1 MAIPRVFVSSTCYD
15 LKYIRENLRYFITN
29 LGYDPVLSDR
39 GDVFYDPASDTQDAC
54 LSEVSTCQLLVLII
68 GGRFGGAY
76 KETESSITNEEYREA
91 IRGRIPVFA
100 LVEHLV
106 YTEHHVFLKNSANP
120 DVDETKINYPSCDD
134 VRIFHFIDEVRKNSY
149 NNALFSFRD
158 FSDIEAYL
166 KKQWA
171 GMMHNFLTRQR
182 EQEAF
187 QQTNQSLDNIQGAL
201 RKTEELIK
209 NVYLRVDEANA
220 PKVIGDMDRIAS
232 GRRFFDALKKDFE
245 FTILKGVSL
254 DALASIEVNQPW
266 LDYLFAT
273 GAFHI
278 TDEDVDDANYHVLWC
293 DQMKKGTSV
302 RINDILVDRFTE
314 FQRMFDDFARLDP
327 KERRGIL
334 SELVNE

>member
-15 LKYIRENLRYFITN
+15 LKYIRENLRYFITS

-39 GDVFYDPASDTQDAC
+39 GDVFYDPASHTQDSC

-68 GGRFGGAY
+68 GGRFGAAY

-100 LVEHLV
+100 LVENLV
-106 YTEHHVFLKNSANP
+106 YNEHHIFLKNSANP
-120 DVDETKINYPSCDD
+120 EVDETKINYPSCDD

-149 NNALFSFRD
+149 NNALFPFRD
-158 FSDIEAYL
+158 FSDIEGYL

-171 GMMHNFLTRQR
+171 GMIHNFLTRQR

-187 QQTNQSLDNIQGAL
+187 QQTNQSLDNIQSVL

-220 PKVIGDMDRIAS
+220 PKVIGEMDRIAA
-232 GRRFFDALKKDFE
+232 GRRFFDALMKSFEITTLKD
-245 FTILKGVSL
+245 VSL
-254 DALASIEVNQPW
+254 DTLVSIPVDQNW
-266 LDYLFAT
+266 LDYVCAT
-273 GAFHI
+273 GTFHSSYVYAS
-278 TDEDVDDANYHVLWC
+278 EHVLWC
-293 DQMKKGTSV
+293 DQTGIGLTVSTNNVPTGTFV
-302 RINDILVDRFTE
+302 R
-314 FQRMFDDFARLDP
+314 FQKMFDDFASLDP
-327 KERRGIL
+327 EERREIL
-334 SELVNE
+334 SELVRE

>member
-15 LKYIRENLRYFITN
+15 LKYIRENLRYFITR

-39 GDVFYDPASDTQDAC
+39 GDVFYDPTSHTQDAC

-76 KETESSITNEEYREA
+76 KETESSITNKEYREA

-171 GMMHNFLTRQR
+171 GMMHNFLTIQR

-187 QQTNQSLDNIQGAL
+187 QQTNQSLDNIQVAL
-201 RKTEELIK
+201 RKTEEVVK
-209 NVYLRVDEANA
+209 NIYLQVDEANA
-220 PKVIGDMDRIAS
+220 PKVIGDMDRIDA
-232 GRRFFDALKKDFE
+232 GRRFFDALKFL
-245 FTILKGVSL
+245 FGITTIKGVPL
-254 DALASIEVNQPW
+254 DDLASVQVDQPW
-266 LDYLFAT
+266 LDYLCAT
-273 GAFHI
+273 GAFH
-278 TDEDVDDANYHVLWC
+278 TSDEATGDHVLWC
-293 DQMKKGTSV
+293 EQTQSGIAIK
-302 RINDILVDRFTE
+302 INNVLSSRFTE
-314 FQRMFDDFARLDP
+314 FQRMFDDFASLDP
-327 KERRGIL
+327 EERRDIL